1 MSAVDAPGSEA
12 AGRFDDAD
20 RRAMGR
26 ALALARRGRFTTA
39 PNPMVGSVVTRG
51 GEIVG
56 EGWHRRA
63 GGDHAE
69 AMALDA
75 AGERARGGTVYV
87 TLEPCNHQGR
97 TPPCAERI
105 LSAGIERVVFAH
117 GDPNPDVT
125 GGGAGRLRAA
135 GLRVEGGLLAE
146 RAVEMNVPFLTSVLH
161 RRPAATLKWAMSLD
175 GRIATATG
183 DSQWI
188 SSPRGRRWALEL
200 REEHQAIVVGSG
212 TALADDPRL
221 NRRLGRAEGPILR
234 VVLDRRLRLPPGARM
249 FEVPGLVVVYTEAP
263 EGDPV
268 QGEAG
273 LEDAAT
279 PAGAVVDGAAGPAG
293 AARLAGTAGDGA
305 AAPAGAAS
313 EGASDWAGR
322 RDRLLEAGADVVAL
336 ETAAPAAVLADLAGR
351 GVSNV
356 LVEGGAGILQAFA
369 SSGAWDRAAV
379 CCAPLLI
386 GGLAAPGPLGGAGA
400 ERLAD
405 AWRLDRLRVRR
416 RGPDVILVGYRRGC
430 LPALSE
436 SVAG

>member
-1 MSAVDAPGSEA
+1 MSAVGAPGSEA

-20 RRAMGR
+20 RRAMSR

-39 PNPMVGSVVTRG
+39 PNPMVGSVVTKG

-69 AMALDA
+69 AAALEA

-87 TLEPCNHQGR
+87 TLEPCNHRGR
-97 TPPCAERI
+97 TPPCVERI
-105 LSAGIERVVFAH
+105 LESGVERVVFAH
-117 GDPNPDVT
+117 RDPNPDVT

-146 RAVEMNVPFLTSVLH
+146 RAVEMNVPFLTSVLQ
-161 RRPAATLKWAMSLD
+161 RRPAVTLKWAMSLD

-188 SSPRGRRWALEL
+188 SSQRGRRWALEL

-221 NRRLGRAEGPILR
+221 DRRLGRAEGPILR

-249 FEVPGLVVVYTEAP
+249 FEVEGPVVVYTEAAQGAAALP
-263 EGDPV
+263 EGDPI

-273 LEDAAT
+273 LEDAA
-279 PAGAVVDGAAGPAG
+279 
-293 AARLAGTAGDGA
+293 
-305 AAPAGAAS
+305 APAGAAVD
-313 EGASDWAGR
+313 GASVPAGAASPGAAAWAGR

-336 ETAAPAAVLADLAGR
+336 EIAAPAAVLADLAGR

-369 SSGAWDRAAV
+369 ASGAWDRAAV

-386 GGLAAPGPLGGAGA
+386 GGAAAPGPLGGAGA
-400 ERLAD
+400 EKLAD